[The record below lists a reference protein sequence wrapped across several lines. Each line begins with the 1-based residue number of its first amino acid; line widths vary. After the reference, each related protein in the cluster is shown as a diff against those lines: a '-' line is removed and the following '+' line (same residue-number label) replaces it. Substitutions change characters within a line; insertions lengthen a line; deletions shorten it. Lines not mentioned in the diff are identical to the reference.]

1 MEVDDT
7 TERRVRGKRPRMT
20 IPAGRLVGHIKFE
33 GATPEYTQLGDVV
46 ERLPSVHYLAVQ
58 LIEAHALKPGAQMPP
73 RCRRG
78 PRRDAAEMPTRCR
91 RGPRRDAAEGP
102 AEAPPSPAAQPIPTA
117 SPTRS

>member
-58 LIEAHALKPGAQMPP
+58 LIEAHALKPGAQMPT
-73 RCRRG
+73 RC
-78 PRRDAAEMPTRCR
+78 RRDAAEMPTRCR